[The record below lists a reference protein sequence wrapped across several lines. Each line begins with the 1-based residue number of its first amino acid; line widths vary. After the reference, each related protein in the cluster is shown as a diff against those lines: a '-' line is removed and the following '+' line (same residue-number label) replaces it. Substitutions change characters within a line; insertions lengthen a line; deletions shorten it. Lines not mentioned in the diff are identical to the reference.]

1 MYPDLFTIGPFEL
14 PFSLPLFGRVI
25 GPITLH
31 SFGLMAML
39 GFLIPTLIM
48 RREFSH
54 KKMDPEL
61 ANNIVVAAIIGGFIG
76 ARLYYII
83 EHWQDFL
90 LHPKDYII
98 SGAGLVWYGG
108 FFGGALAVIWLLK
121 HYKVSFWKAADV
133 VGPQLLLGQAF
144 GRMGC
149 LLAADGDYGPPSDL
163 PWAMAFPKGVVPTDV
178 PVHPTPLY
186 EIILLLTFF
195 TILWKIRHRVFP
207 DGTFFGMYFIAVGSG
222 RFITEFW
229 RTTPKLAFGWMSLAQ
244 MISIGMIVAGGVI
257 IYWRKRQHEQHGLQA
272 QRAKHPVAN

>member
-1 MYPDLFTIGPFEL
+1 MYPDILKIGPF
-14 PFSLPLFGRVI
+14 
-25 GPITLH
+25 TLH

-48 RREFSH
+48 RREFSR
-54 KKMDPEL
+54 KNMDPEL
-61 ANNIVVAAIIGGFIG
+61 ANNISVAAIIGGFLG

-90 LHPKDYII
+90 QHPQDYVF

-108 FFGGALAVIWLLK
+108 FFGGALAVVWLVR
-121 HYKVSFWKAADV
+121 HYRVPFWKAADV

-163 PWAMAFPKGVVPTDV
+163 PWAMAFPKGVVPTEV

-186 EIILLLTFF
+186 EMIFLLTFF
-195 TILWKIRHRVFP
+195 AILWKIRRRPYP
-207 DGTFFGMYFIAVGSG
+207 DGTFFGLYFICVGIG

-229 RTTPKLAFGWMSLAQ
+229 RMTPKLAFGWMSLAQ
-244 MISIGMIVAGGVI
+244 MISLGMIITGVI
-257 IYWRKRQHEQHGLQA
+257 IIISRRRHADETLSTSPRVKQM
-272 QRAKHPVAN
+272 AKN